1 MLNEG
6 IIKMTCKGAMVS
18 SGNVFGCIII
28 FMVYMYVLCLLMAL
42 SVDNC
47 LREKLSASTIS
58 SKIQNTYSISLNG
71 LLNYC
76 FILVLTNVFRHNNIN
91 INTFIY
97 LLIRVKNSII
107 SLSMK
112 SMYWIL
118 IFSSKKQLWV
128 SALNLILIVICNPP
142 IMNPGPARH
151 FNTNKISV
159 FYQNIRGFIPPIE
172 LGNPN
177 PPLSSIKIA
186 ELQSY
191 IYIIKSQT

>member
-6 IIKMTCKGAMVS
+6 IIKMTCKGARVS
-18 SGNVFGCIII
+18 SGNVFGCIIM

-47 LREKLSASTIS
+47 LRENLSSGTIPR
-58 SKIQNTYSISLNG
+58 KIQNIYSISLNG

-76 FILVLTNVFRHNNIN
+76 FLLVLTKVFRHNNIN
-91 INTFIY
+91 INTIIN
-97 LLIRVKNSII
+97 LLSRVKGSMI

-118 IFSSKKQLWV
+118 IFSNKKQLWL

-151 FNTNKISV
+151 FNTNTISV

-177 PPLSSIKIA
+177 PL
-186 ELQSY
+186 
-191 IYIIKSQT
+191 